1 MSLVKKESSAPPALE
16 NSAKRP
22 LYLAVAEYLEQEI
35 LSGKFDIGDLFPT
48 EQELCKRF
56 DASRFTIREAL
67 KRLMEL
73 GLVVRR
79 QGSGTRV
86 VALERSENYIQ
97 ELRTANDVIQ
107 YAENTRLSIVNE
119 LEVAI
124 DADLKKL
131 LQVTPNETWHKIE
144 CVGRLNQQKNIC
156 LTSLYLI
163 PKFSSISSQID
174 THDGPV
180 FELIENRFGVS
191 PREVK
196 VEIQAGAAGTNHA
209 DFLGIEVGS
218 PILKIIR
225 KYIDDRGYLYQVSIS
240 EHPADMLSYSISLV
254 KQNR

>member
-1 MSLVKKESSAPPALE
+1 MSLVKKESSIPPALV
-16 NSAKRP
+16 NSAKKP

-35 LSGKFDIGDLFPT
+35 LSGKFDVGDLFPT

-107 YAENTRLSIVNE
+107 YAENTRLSIINE
-119 LEVAI
+119 EEISV
-124 DADLKKL
+124 DAGLTNL
-131 LQVTPNETWHKIE
+131 LQSTLNETWYKIE
-144 CVGRLNQQKNIC
+144 CVGQLDQHKNIC

-180 FELIENRFGVS
+180 FELIEQSFGVS
-191 PREVK
+191 PHEVK
-196 VEIQAGAAGTNHA
+196 VEIQAGAADTNHA
-209 DFLGIEVGS
+209 KLLGTEVGS

-225 KYIDDRGYLYQVSIS
+225 KYFDDRGCLYQVSIS